1 MILLESLEY
10 NCPGIFESSD
20 EPKSDEK
27 IQEPEIQKSINTN
40 NERNIGGHKRAK
52 NKKRREAQQEFTHS
66 WVVGTLKG
74 HTGPVLDINFSS
86 DDKFLASCAED
97 CSLLPKDTLKDNADE
112 VINSSRKSSPSVIHC
127 GKKTSKKTGKKD
139 TTTSRKKNSSRVN
152 KPAMIRSCSS
162 GGSSIRSSN
171 SNSISSNSSS
181 SSMESVS
188 SINDQ
193 TVLSRRQKKNR
204 RASGDPDLVVYN
216 RNLHHNVNCLN
227 LPLHHYPIQYTP
239 RFVDDFPPLIMSPY
253 EIQNQEL
260 IHQTIPNHINNSFYG
275 TTTANRLN
283 FIPLSKPVSNT
294 YAKTYQIVGNSMN
307 TVQYCKYFECLKYM
321 SHSTLIFKLKTLTH
335 PTHYLQCLGYL
346 YKNDL
351 KSTGV
356 SFLYTPHQELIQ
368 YFYGHAEEER
378 EKFYYRRR
386 KCLNV
391 NAKIFIP
398 NSLNHKPKSATGISN
413 SVESSDLESECSS
426 DSEKSES
433 SASYLLYSDGK
444 VDPMLLILSYLDAV
458 DRNRKNTAERECVRC
473 SKKFSIDLSTGEY
486 NSKEKCRYHCN
497 SEMDLSP
504 INNSKVRKC
513 CRKPRDS
520 KGCIEADFHIWSGVE
535 PGVNGPF
542 HGYMT
547 TQPLK
552 SSGSNRRMFDVV
564 ALDCEMCITSNG
576 FEPTRLTVVQLDGS
590 TIYDAF
596 IKPDH
601 EIIDYNTQF
610 SGIRAEDLQGARTLH
625 DVHRDLQTFIH
636 ADTIIIGH
644 GLENDLRKLKI
655 LHETVLDTAFI
666 YPHRYGFP
674 NKTKLKILA
683 ETELHRTI
691 QSAEHCAHEDAQAAM
706 DLALNK
712 VLEDVGKRK

>member
-10 NCPGIFESSD
+10 NCPGVFENSD
-20 EPKSDEK
+20 EPKSDEI

-40 NERNIGGHKRAK
+40 NERNIGGNKRAK

-97 CSLLPKDTLKDNADE
+97 CSLLPKDTLKDNVDE
-112 VINSSRKSSPSVIHC
+112 VANGSTKSSPSVIHC
-127 GKKTSKKTGKKD
+127 SKKTSKKD
-139 TTTSRKKNSSRVN
+139 TTTARKKNSSRVN
-152 KPAMIRSCSS
+152 KPAIIRSCSS

-171 SNSISSNSSS
+171 SISSNSNS

-188 SINDQ
+188 SIKDQ

-204 RASGDPDLVVYN
+204 RASRDPNHVDYN
-216 RNLHHNVNCLN
+216 HIDNYHYNGNCIKSTLC
-227 LPLHHYPIQYTP
+227 HYPFQFTP
-239 RFVDDFPPLIMSPY
+239 LYADPFFPSLTITHG
-253 EIQNQEL
+253 IQNQEL
-260 IHQTIPNHINNSFYG
+260 EFTDQPVQNQMNNIFSKNN
-275 TTTANRLN
+275 AACKLN
-283 FIPLSKPVSNT
+283 YHLFNQSYYNPYEKPH
-294 YAKTYQIVGNSMN
+294 QIVRNSMN
-307 TVQYCKYFECLKYM
+307 TVQYSKYRECLEYM
-321 SHSTLIFKLKTLTH
+321 SHSTLISKLKTFTH

-346 YKNDL
+346 YKKDL
-351 KSTGV
+351 NSTGV
-356 SFLYTPHQELIQ
+356 SFLHTPHYELIK
-368 YFYGHAEEER
+368 YFYSHTEEER
-378 EKFYYRRR
+378 KKFYYKQR
-386 KCLNV
+386 KNLNV

-398 NSLNHKPKSATGISN
+398 NSLNYKPKSTTGISN
-413 SVESSDLESECSS
+413 SVESSDFESESSS

-433 SASYLLYSDGK
+433 SASYLLYSNEK
-444 VDPMLLILSYLDAV
+444 VDPMLLILNYFEAV
-458 DRNRKNTAERECVRC
+458 NKNRKNTAERECVRC
-473 SKKFSIDLSTGEY
+473 FKKFYIDPTTDEY
-486 NSKEKCRYHCN
+486 NSQEKCTYHCN
-497 SEMDLSP
+497 SEMDSSP
-504 INNSKVRKC
+504 ITNNKVRKC
-513 CRKPRDS
+513 CQRPKDS
-520 KGCIEADFHIWSGVE
+520 KGCIEADFHIWTGVK

-542 HGYMT
+542 HGYMC

-552 SSGSNRRMFDVV
+552 SSSSNRQMLDVV

-610 SGIRAEDLQGARTLH
+610 SGIRAEDLQGAKTLH
-625 DVHRDLQTFIH
+625 DVHRDLQKFIH

-666 YPHRYGFP
+666 YPHKYGFP

-683 ETELHRTI
+683 ETELNRTI
-691 QSAEHCAHEDAQAAM
+691 QSAEHYAYEDAKAAM